1 MANLKEVRNRIASVS
16 STQQITKA
24 MKMVS
29 AAKLKRATNAIVALR
44 PYANKLKE
52 LLANLS
58 ASLEDGSSPY
68 LAEREP
74 NKILVIVVNS
84 NRGLAG
90 AFNMNAI
97 KTANNLIAE
106 KYSKQ
111 LHAGNVSIVA
121 IGKKAQEYYQRRK
134 YNVIGNNNDVYLDL
148 NFLNVSKITE
158 SIMDGFVKGQ
168 YDRVELVYNQF
179 RNAAVQI
186 LVAEQLLPVPKTEKK
201 PEDDKNKPADDKKKA
216 DKTIDT
222 KVDYILEPSKE
233 AIIAELIPK
242 NIKTQ
247 LYKAVLDSHASE
259 HGARMTA
266 MDKAT
271 DNAGE
276 LLKAL
281 KLAYNQARQA
291 AITTEL
297 TEIVSGAA
305 ALTGG

>member
-1 MANLKEVRNRIASVS
+1 MANLKEVRNRIASES

-58 ASLEDGSSPY
+58 ASLEDGSSPF
-68 LAEREP
+68 LQEREP
-74 NKILVIVVNS
+74 VKVLVVVVTS

-90 AFNMNAI
+90 AFNANAI

-106 KYSKQ
+106 KYNDQ
-111 LHAGNVSIVA
+111 LKAGNVSIVA
-121 IGKKAQEYYQRRK
+121 IGKKSQEYYQRRN

-148 NFLNVSKITE
+148 NFINVSKITE
-158 SIMDGFVKGQ
+158 SIMQGFLKGE
-168 YDRVELVYNQF
+168 YDRVELVYNHF
-179 RNAAVQI
+179 RNAAMQFLI
-186 LVAEQLLPVPKTEKK
+186 TEQLLPVPKAEKA
-201 PEDDKNKPADDKKKA
+201 ENSKA
-216 DKTIDT
+216 MQ
-222 KVDYILEPSKE
+222 VDYILEPSQE
-233 AIIAELIPK
+233 EIVAQLIPK
-242 NIKTQ
+242 NIKIQ
-247 LYKAVLDSHASE
+247 LYRAVLDSNASE

-271 DNAGE
+271 ENAGD

-305 ALTGG
+305 ALAG

>member
-1 MANLKEVRNRIASVS
+1 MANLKEVRNRIKSVS

-29 AAKLKRATNAIVALR
+29 AAKLKRATNAIVQLR
-44 PYANKLKE
+44 PYANKLKD

-58 ASLEDGSSPY
+58 ESLEDGSSPY
-68 LAEREP
+68 LQEREP
-74 NKILVIVVNS
+74 VRVLVVVVSS

-90 AFNMNAI
+90 AFNANVI

-111 LHAGNVSIVA
+111 LAAGNVSIVA
-121 IGKKAQEYYQRRK
+121 IGKKSQEFYERRR
-134 YNVIGNNNDVYLDL
+134 YNVIGNNNDLYLDL
-148 NFLNVSKITE
+148 NFENASKITE
-158 SIMDGFVKGQ
+158 SIMEGFVNGK
-168 YDRVELVYNQF
+168 YDRVELVYNHF
-179 RNAAVQI
+179 RNAAVQFLI
-186 LVAEQLLPVPKTEKK
+186 AEQLLPVPKPEKK
-201 PEDDKNKPADDKKKA
+201 EAVKA
-216 DKTIDT
+216 AN
-222 KVDYILEPSKE
+222 VDYILEPSQQE
-233 AIIAELIPK
+233 IVEQLIPK
-242 NIKTQ
+242 NIKIQ
-247 LYKAVLDSHASE
+247 LYRAVLDSNASE

-271 DNAGE
+271 ENAGE

-281 KLAYNQARQA
+281 KLSYNQARQA

-305 ALTGG
+305 ALAG

>member
-1 MANLKEVRNRIASVS
+1 MANLKEVRNRIGSVS

-29 AAKLKRATNAIVALR
+29 AAKLKRATNAIVQLR

-58 ASLEDGSSPY
+58 ASLEDGSSPF
-68 LAEREP
+68 LQQREP
-74 NKILVIVVNS
+74 NKVLVITVSS

-90 AFNMNAI
+90 AFNANVI
-97 KTANNLIAE
+97 KTANTLIAE
-106 KYSKQ
+106 KYSEQ
-111 LHAGNVSIVA
+111 LKAGNVSIVS
-121 IGKKAQEYYQRRK
+121 IGKKTQEYYQRRK
-134 YNVIGNNNDVYLDL
+134 YNVIGNNNDVYNSL
-148 NFLNVSKITE
+148 NFANVSAITE
-158 SIMDGFVKGQ
+158 SVMEGFLKGD

-179 RNAAVQI
+179 KNAAVQF
-186 LVAEQLLPVPKTEKK
+186 LVAEQLLPVPKAAVAET
-201 PEDDKNKPADDKKKA
+201 AVKA
-216 DKTIDT
+216 NQ
-222 KVDYILEPSKE
+222 VDYILEPSQE
-233 AIIAELIPK
+233 EIVEQLIPK
-242 NIKTQ
+242 NIKIQ
-247 LYKAVLDSHASE
+247 VYKAVLDSNASE

-271 DNAGE
+271 ENAGD

-281 KLAYNQARQA
+281 KLSYNQARQA

-305 ALTGG
+305 ALSSN

>member
-1 MANLKEVRNRIASVS
+1 MANLKEVRNRISSVS

-44 PYANKLKE
+44 PYATKLKE
-52 LLANLS
+52 LLGNLS
-58 ASLEDGSSPY
+58 ASLEDGSSPF
-68 LAEREP
+68 LQDREP
-74 NKILVIVVNS
+74 VRVLVVVVTS

-90 AFNMNAI
+90 AFNANAI

-111 LHAGNVSIVA
+111 LAAGNVSIVA
-121 IGKKAQEYYQRRK
+121 IGKKSQEFYERRK

-148 NFLNVSKITE
+148 NFINVSKITE
-158 SIMDGFVKGQ
+158 SIMDGFLKGQ

-179 RNAAVQI
+179 RNAAMQI
-186 LVAEQLLPVPKTEKK
+186 LTSEQLLPVPKTVATANK
-201 PEDDKNKPADDKKKA
+201 DAKPAN
-216 DKTIDT
+216 TI
-222 KVDYILEPSKE
+222 DYILEPSQQE
-233 AIIAELIPK
+233 IVEQLIPK
-242 NIKTQ
+242 NIKIQ
-247 LYKAVLDSHASE
+247 VYKAVLDSYASE

-271 DNAGE
+271 ENAGD

-305 ALTGG
+305 ALSNG

>member
-29 AAKLKRATNAIVALR
+29 AAKLKRATGAIIQLR
-44 PYANKLKE
+44 PYANKLRDI
-52 LLANLS
+52 LANVS
-58 ASLEDGSSPY
+58 SSVEQGASPY
-68 LAEREP
+68 TVDRKP
-74 NKILVIVVNS
+74 NNILVVVVTS

-90 AFNMNAI
+90 AFNANAV
-97 KTANNLIAE
+97 KTAIQLINTT
-106 KYSKQ
+106 YTSQ
-111 LHAGNVSIVA
+111 NQAGQVSVMA
-121 IGKKAQEYYQRRK
+121 IGKKGFDYFSKRG
-134 YNVIGNNNDVYLDL
+134 YNVANHSEVFSEL
-148 NFLNVSKITE
+148 NFENVSKITTE
-158 SIMDGFVKGQ
+158 IMDGFVQGQ

-179 RNAAVQI
+179 KNAGVQI
-186 LVAEQLLPVPKTEKK
+186 LTTEQLLPLLP
-201 PEDDKNKPADDKKKA
+201 PAEGA
-216 DKTIDT
+216 AA
-222 KVDYILEPSKE
+222 VASGQMADYIIEPSNE
-233 AIIAELIPK
+233 TIVQELIPK
-242 NIKTQ
+242 AVKTQ

-276 LLKAL
+276 LLKSL
-281 KLAYNQARQA
+281 KLSYNQARQA

-305 ALTGG
+305 ALSAG

>member
-29 AAKLKRATNAIVALR
+29 AAKLKRATGAIIQLR
-44 PYANKLKE
+44 PYANKMKDILS
-52 LLANLS
+52 NLS
-58 ASLEDGSSPY
+58 ASMDGSNSPY
-68 LAEREP
+68 TQEREP
-74 NKILVIVVNS
+74 NKVLIISISS

-90 AFNMNAI
+90 AFNMNVI
-97 KTANNLIAE
+97 KTTNNLISE
-106 KYSKQ
+106 KYSDQ
-111 LHAGNVSIVA
+111 LRKGNVHIVA
-121 IGKKAQEYYQRRK
+121 IGKKVQDFYEKRK
-134 YNVIGNNNDVYLDL
+134 YTVIGNNNELFTDL
-148 NFLNVSKITE
+148 SFENTSKITE
-158 SIMDGFVKGQ
+158 SVMAAFAKGD

-186 LVAEQLLPVPKTEKK
+186 LTTEQLLPVPKS
-201 PEDDKNKPADDKKKA
+201 NKL
-216 DKTIDT
+216 TVNT
-222 KVDYILEPSKE
+222 TQVDYILEPSQE
-233 AIIAELIPK
+233 EIVEQLIPK
-242 NIKTQ
+242 SIKTQ
-247 LYKAVLDSHASE
+247 VYKAVLDSHASE

-271 DNAGE
+271 ENAGD

-281 KLAYNQARQA
+281 KLSYNQARQA

-305 ALTGG
+305 ALSNG

>member
-29 AAKLKRATNAIVALR
+29 AAKLKRATNAIVQLR
-44 PYANKLKE
+44 PYADKLKD

-58 ASLEDGSSPY
+58 ASLEDGSSPF
-68 LAEREP
+68 LQEREP
-74 NKILVIVVNS
+74 NKVLIVVVSS

-90 AFNMNAI
+90 AFNSNVI

-106 KYSKQ
+106 KYSAQ
-111 LHAGNVSIVA
+111 LKAGNISIIG
-121 IGKKAQEYYQRRK
+121 IGKKSQEFYQRRK
-134 YNVIGNNNDVYLDL
+134 YNVIGNNNELFSDL
-148 NFLNVSKITE
+148 NFTNVSKATE
-158 SIMDGFVKGQ
+158 AIMEGFLKGEF
-168 YDRVELVYNQF
+168 DRVEVVYNRF
-179 RNAAVQI
+179 KNAAVQF
-186 LVAEQLLPVPKTEKK
+186 LTVEQLLPVPKTEKK
-201 PEDDKNKPADDKKKA
+201 PDPKA
-216 DKTIDT
+216 MQ
-222 KVDYILEPSKE
+222 VDYILEPSQE
-233 AIIAELIPK
+233 EIVAQLIPK
-242 NIKTQ
+242 NIKIQ

-276 LLKAL
+276 LLKQL
-281 KLAYNQARQA
+281 KLSYNQARQA

-305 ALTGG
+305 ALSAN

>member
-1 MANLKEVRNRIASVS
+1 MANLKEVRNRIKSVS

-29 AAKLKRATNAIVALR
+29 AAKLKRATNAIVQLR

-58 ASLEDGSSPY
+58 ASLEDGSSPF
-68 LAEREP
+68 LAQREP
-74 NKILVIVVNS
+74 NKVLIVVVSS

-90 AFNMNAI
+90 AFNANVI
-97 KTANNLIAE
+97 KAANNLIAE
-106 KYSKQ
+106 KYSEQ
-111 LHAGNVSIVA
+111 LRAGNVSIVS
-121 IGKKAQEYYQRRK
+121 IGKKSQEFYQRRK
-134 YNVIGNNNDVYLDL
+134 YNVIGNNNDLYLDL
-148 NFLNVSKITE
+148 NFINTSVITE
-158 SIMDGFVKGQ
+158 SIMEGFLKGD

-179 RNAAVQI
+179 KNAAMQI
-186 LVAEQLLPVPKTEKK
+186 LTVEQLLPVPKPEVKK
-201 PEDDKNKPADDKKKA
+201 EEGKKDLNKVQ
-216 DKTIDT
+216 
-222 KVDYILEPSKE
+222 VDYILEPSQE
-233 AIIAELIPK
+233 AIVEQLIPK
-242 NIKTQ
+242 NIKIQ
-247 LYKAVLDSHASE
+247 VYKAVLDSNASE

-281 KLAYNQARQA
+281 KLSYNQARQA

-305 ALTGG
+305 ALSAQ

>member
-1 MANLKEVRNRIASVS
+1 MANLKEVRNRISSVS

-44 PYANKLKE
+44 PYATKLKE

-58 ASLEDGSSPY
+58 ASLEDGASPF
-68 LAEREP
+68 LQDREP
-74 NKILVIVVNS
+74 VRVLVIVVTS

-90 AFNMNAI
+90 AFNTNAI
-97 KTANNLIAE
+97 KTANNLIAD

-111 LHAGNVSIVA
+111 LAAGNVSIVS
-121 IGKKAQEYYQRRK
+121 IGKKSQEFYERRK
-134 YNVIGNNNDVYLDL
+134 YNVIGNNNDVYNDL
-148 NFLNVSKITE
+148 NFLNVAKITE
-158 SIMDGFVKGQ
+158 SVMEGFLNGQ

-186 LVAEQLLPVPKTEKK
+186 LTSEQLLPVPKAEVD
-201 PEDDKNKPADDKKKA
+201 EVV
-216 DKTIDT
+216 KTT
-222 KVDYILEPSKE
+222 KIAETKGPVVQVDYILEPSKE
-233 AIIAELIPK
+233 EIIDKLIPK

-247 LYKAVLDSHASE
+247 VYKAVLDSYASE

-271 DNAGE
+271 ENAGD

-305 ALTGG
+305 ALSAG

>member
-1 MANLKEVRNRIASVS
+1 MANLKEVRNRIKSVS

-29 AAKLKRATNAIVALR
+29 AAKLKRATNAIVQLR

-58 ASLEDGSSPY
+58 QSLEDGSSPY
-68 LAEREP
+68 LQEREP
-74 NKILVIVVNS
+74 VRVLVVVVSS

-90 AFNMNAI
+90 AFNANVI

-111 LHAGNVSIVA
+111 LAAGNVSIVA
-121 IGKKAQEYYQRRK
+121 IGKKSQEFYERRR
-134 YNVIGNNNDVYLDL
+134 YNVIGNNNDLYLDL
-148 NFLNVSKITE
+148 NFENASKITE
-158 SIMDGFVKGQ
+158 SIMEGFVNGK
-168 YDRVELVYNQF
+168 YDRVELVYNHF
-179 RNAAVQI
+179 KNAAMQFLI
-186 LVAEQLLPVPKTEKK
+186 AEQLLPVPKPEKK
-201 PEDDKNKPADDKKKA
+201 EAVKA
-216 DKTIDT
+216 AN
-222 KVDYILEPSKE
+222 VDYILEPNQQE
-233 AIIAELIPK
+233 IVEQLIPK
-242 NIKTQ
+242 NIKIQ
-247 LYKAVLDSHASE
+247 LYRAVLDSNASE

-271 DNAGE
+271 ENAGE

-281 KLAYNQARQA
+281 KLSYNQARQA

-305 ALTGG
+305 ALAG

>member
-1 MANLKEVRNRIASVS
+1 MANLKEVRNRIKSVS

-29 AAKLKRATNAIVALR
+29 AAKLKRATNAIVQLR

-58 ASLEDGSSPY
+58 ASLEDGSSPF
-68 LAEREP
+68 LQQREP
-74 NKILVIVVNS
+74 NKVLVVVVSS

-90 AFNMNAI
+90 AFNANVI

-106 KYSKQ
+106 KYNEQ
-111 LHAGNVSIVA
+111 FRAGNVSIVA
-121 IGKKAQEYYQRRK
+121 IGKKSQEFYQRRK
-134 YNVIGNNNDVYLDL
+134 YNVIGNNNDLYLDL
-148 NFLNVSKITE
+148 NFENTSVITQ
-158 SIMDGFVKGQ
+158 SIMDGFLKGE

-179 RNAAVQI
+179 KNAAMQI
-186 LVAEQLLPVPKTEKK
+186 LTVEQLLPVPKPEVKK
-201 PEDDKNKPADDKKKA
+201 E
-216 DKTIDT
+216 DT
-222 KVDYILEPSKE
+222 KKDLNKVQTDYILEPSQE
-233 AIIAELIPK
+233 AIVEQLIPK
-242 NIKTQ
+242 NIKIQ
-247 LYKAVLDSHASE
+247 VYKAVLDSNASE

-271 DNAGE
+271 ENAGD

-305 ALTGG
+305 ALSAG